1 MDNTKRIRQITE
13 TIFGREPFVYTV
25 GQERNLPINGKYEKR
40 TIFEIIEAET
50 CYQIYI
56 GKGETAQRWNDIAK
70 SDRINVQYFI
80 D

>member
-40 TIFEIIEAET
+40 TIFDIIEGET
-50 CYQIYI
+50 HYEIYI
-56 GKGETAQRWNDIAK
+56 GKGETKQHWNDISK
-70 SDRINVQYFI
+70 LNPVNVQYFI

>member
-1 MDNTKRIRQITE
+1 MANRRIRQITE
-13 TIFGREPFVYTV
+13 AIYGREPFVYTV

-40 TIFEIIEAET
+40 TIFEIVELEF
-50 CYQIYI
+50 CYSIYI
-56 GKGETAQRWNDIAK
+56 GKGVAMQRWNDIAK

>member
-1 MDNTKRIRQITE
+1 MSDKRIRQITE
-13 TIFGREPFVYTV
+13 TIHGREPFVYTV

-40 TIFEIIEAET
+40 TIFEIVET
-50 CYQIYI
+50 EKFYEIYI
-56 GKGETAQRWNDIAK
+56 GSGDKMQHWNDIAK

>member
-1 MDNTKRIRQITE
+1 MAENRIRQITE

-25 GQERNLPINGKYEKR
+25 GQERTLPINGKREKR
-40 TIFEIIEAET
+40 TIREIIELEH
-50 CYQIYI
+50 CYAIYI
-56 GKGETAQRWNDIAK
+56 GDGVVSQRWNDIAK

>member
-1 MDNTKRIRQITE
+1 MSTKKIRQITE

-40 TIFEIIEAET
+40 TIFEIIATET
-50 CYQIYI
+50 CYEIYI
-56 GKGETAQRWNDIAK
+56 GTGATMQHWNDIAK
-70 SDRINVQYFI
+70 SDRVNIQYFI

>member
-1 MDNTKRIRQITE
+1 MSTKRIRQITE

-25 GQERNLPINGKYEKR
+25 GQERFLPINGQKQSR
-40 TIFEIIEAET
+40 TIIEIIETET
-50 CYQIYI
+50 CYKIYI
-56 GKGETAQRWNDIAK
+56 GNKEKVQEWNDIAK

>member
-1 MDNTKRIRQITE
+1 MSNKRIRQLTE

-40 TIFEIIEAET
+40 TIFEIIETET
-50 CYQIYI
+50 CYEIYI
-56 GKGETAQRWNDIAK
+56 GSGAKMQQWNDIAK